1 MSQNYRKDVVA
12 FGYNHSEEEEEE
24 EEAKALFQCSLFL

>member
-24 EEAKALFQCSLFL
+24 EAKALFQCSLFL

>member
-12 FGYNHSEEEEEE
+12 FGYNHSEEEEE
-24 EEAKALFQCSLFL
+24 AKALFQCSLFL

>member
-24 EEAKALFQCSLFL
+24 AKALFQCSLFL